1 MVPCPNMRKRITR
14 DARGW
19 GNDMQLYFFDLH
31 WDDDCFTDD
40 EGILHFDEGSALYYA
55 QRIADRIGR
64 DADYGSLKVRI
75 RSQAGALLATVTPSL
90 GRVAEQ
96 DALLG
101 RRRPGLFPHP
111 FKAGLAPAAAR

>member
-1 MVPCPNMRKRITR
+1 
-14 DARGW
+14 
-19 GNDMQLYFFDLH
+19 MQLYFFDLH

-40 EGILHFDEGSALYYA
+40 KGILHFDEGSALYYA

-75 RSQAGALLATVTPSL
+75 RSQTGALLATVTPSL

-111 FKAGLAPAAAR
+111 FKAGLAPSAAR